1 MIWDRGTHLLTGVN
15 IRIRKMRESELILV
29 ADINVGVLH
38 PGWGRDLAE
47 KITPMANGDA
57 YSIDLYT
64 QSEKFNQW
72 LEFRRS
78 KPGFPYKWAY
88 SYMVSKQMIGT
99 EAQSYINKNWPK
111 NSKKP
116 MIPSISVPVIT
127 RKWSD
132 GTP

>member
-1 MIWDRGTHLLTGVN
+1 
-15 IRIRKMRESELILV
+15 MRESELILV

-99 EAQSYINKNWPK
+99 EAQSYINKK
-111 NSKKP
+111 LAKKLKEADD
-116 MIPSISVPVIT
+116 T
-127 RKWSD
+127 
-132 GTP
+132 